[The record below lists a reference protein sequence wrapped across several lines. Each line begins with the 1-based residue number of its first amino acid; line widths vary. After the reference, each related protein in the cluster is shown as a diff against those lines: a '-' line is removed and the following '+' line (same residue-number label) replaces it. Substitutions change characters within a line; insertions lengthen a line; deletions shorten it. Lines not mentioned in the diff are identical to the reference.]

1 MENCKSVSTPMAV
14 NEKLQQDDG
23 APKFDQKIYR
33 SLVESLI
40 YLTNTRPDIIHSV
53 NLVSRY
59 MNEPSTLHFAA
70 AKRILR
76 YLQGTKIFGIKYV
89 KEDNSKLIGY
99 TDSDWAGSLNDRKST
114 SGYIFC
120 LGSNP
125 ISWSSRKQRSV
136 ALSSSEAEYVASSEA
151 TCEAIWLRRIL
162 SDMLQ
167 DISKPTMILC
177 DNMSA
182 IAMTKN
188 PVFHARSKHI
198 EIRHH
203 FIREMVSR
211 D

>member
-1 MENCKSVSTPMAV
+1 MENGKPVATPMTV

-23 APKFDQKIYR
+23 AQKFDQKIYR
-33 SLVESLI
+33 SLVGSLI
-40 YLTNTRPDIIHSV
+40 YLTNTRPDLIHSV
-53 NLVSRY
+53 SMVSRY
-59 MNEPSTLHFAA
+59 MNEPSKLHFAA

-76 YLQGTKIFGIKYV
+76 HLQGTKNYGIKYV

-99 TDSDWAGSLNDRKST
+99 TDSDWAGSLDDRKST

-120 LGSNP
+120 FGSKP

-151 TCEAIWLRRIL
+151 TCEAIRLRRIL
-162 SDMLQ
+162 SDLLQ
-167 DISKPTMILC
+167 DISKPTVILC

-188 PVFHARSKHI
+188 PVFHARLKHI
-198 EIRHH
+198 GDSSPFHQGH
-203 FIREMVSR
+203 GQ
-211 D
+211 